1 MPREMLVNVSESE
14 ECRIAVI
21 EDGTLEELYMERS
34 SLARLGGNIY
44 KGKVVNVEP
53 AIQAA
58 FIDFGTGKN
67 GFLHVSDLHPR
78 YFSARKNESSE
89 HIGRRKALRERPPI
103 QDCLKRG
110 QEIVV
115 QVIKEGVRTK
125 GPTLS
130 SYVSLP
136 GKYLVMMPWMSKI
149 GISQK
154 IEDEEVRGQ
163 MKQVADQIEL
173 PKGFGFIMRTAA
185 QGCSK
190 KVIQDDLNYLVRLWH
205 AIEKRMAKVPAPCEL
220 YQESDLVIRTLRDI
234 FSSSITR
241 VVCDSEVICQR
252 VRDFL
257 AIAGKRFGNRVQ
269 YYDGKTPIFH
279 NYKIEQEIDKIQ
291 SKRVELRSGGFIV
304 IESTEALV
312 AIDVNSG
319 KYREERNA
327 EETAFNINCEAAIEI
342 ARQLR
347 LRDLGGLIVCDFI
360 DMRHDKHRREVE
372 RVFRNEMK
380 KDRARSKI
388 VKISPFGIIEMTRQR
403 MRPSL
408 QSSTYIECPCC
419 RGAGYVKTQESVA
432 LEAIRMLNVAAAHEA
447 VRRIEMIVAPNV
459 ETYLQNEKRV
469 AISQIEQKSDKRI
482 VIRAGEVHQG
492 QETSLICYDERGM
505 VVKV

>member
-1 MPREMLVNVSESE
+1 MAREMLVNVSESE
-14 ECRIAVI
+14 ECRIAVV
-21 EDGTLEELYMERS
+21 EAGVLEELYMERS

-53 AIQAA
+53 GIQAA
-58 FIDFGTGKN
+58 FIDFGIGKN
-67 GFLHVSDLHPR
+67 GFLHVSDLHPK
-78 YFSARKNESSE
+78 YFSSRKQESSE

-103 QDCLKRG
+103 QDCLRRG
-110 QEIVV
+110 TEIVV

-130 SYVSLP
+130 TYVSLP
-136 GKYLVMMPWMSKI
+136 GKYLVMMPWMSKM

-154 IEDEEVRGQ
+154 IEDDEVRAQ

-190 KVIQDDLNYLVRLWH
+190 KVIQEDLNYLVRLWH
-205 AIEKRMAKVPAPCEL
+205 AIEKRMNGVPAPCEL

-241 VVCDSEVICQR
+241 ILCDSEVVCQR
-252 VRDFL
+252 VSDFL
-257 AIAGKRFGNRVQ
+257 AIAGRRFGNRVQ
-269 YYDGKTPIFH
+269 YYEGKTPLFH
-279 NYKIEQEIDKIQ
+279 QYKIEQEIDKIQ
-291 SKRVELRSGGFIV
+291 SKRVELKSGGFIV

-319 KYREERNA
+319 RYREEKNA
-327 EETAFNINCEAAIEI
+327 EETAFNINCEAAKEI

-372 RVFRNEMK
+372 RIFRTEMK
-380 KDRARSKI
+380 NDRARSKI

-408 QSSTYIECPCC
+408 QSSTYLECPYCH
-419 RGAGYVKTQESVA
+419 GTGFVKTQESVA
-432 LEAIRMLNVAAAHEA
+432 LEAIRMLNLAAAQES
-447 VRRIEMIVAPNV
+447 VKRIELVVAPNV
-459 ETYLQNEKRV
+459 EAHLQNEKRT
-469 AISQIEQKSDKRI
+469 AIAHIEQKSDKHI
-482 VIRAGEVHQG
+482 TIKAGEVQQG
-492 QETSLICYDERGM
+492 HGVHMICYDERGM
-505 VVKV
+505 VVKI

>member
-1 MPREMLVNVSESE
+1 MAREMLVNVSESE

-21 EDGTLEELYMERS
+21 EDGLLEELYTERS

-58 FIDFGTGKN
+58 FIDFGTVKN

-78 YFSARKNESSE
+78 YFSARKNETSE
-89 HIGRRKALRERPPI
+89 HIGRRKALRDRPPI

-149 GISQK
+149 GVSQK
-154 IEDEEVRGQ
+154 IEDEEVRSQ
-163 MKQVADQIEL
+163 MKQVADQLEL

-190 KVIQDDLNYLVRLWH
+190 KVIQEDLNYLVRLWH
-205 AIEKRMAKVPAPCEL
+205 AIEKRMNQTPAPCEL

-241 VVCDSEVICQR
+241 ILCDSDVVCQR
-252 VRDFL
+252 VKDFL
-257 AIAGKRFGNRVQ
+257 AIAGRRFGNRVQ

-279 NYKIEQEIDKIQ
+279 QYRIEQEIDKIQ
-291 SKRVELRSGGFIV
+291 SKRVELKSGGFIV

-327 EETAFNINCEAAIEI
+327 EETAFNINCEAAKEI

-360 DMRHDKHRREVE
+360 DMRQEKHRREVE

-380 KDRARSKI
+380 NDRARSKI

-408 QSSTYIECPCC
+408 QSSTYLECPYC
-419 RGAGYVKTQESVA
+419 RGTGFVKTQESVA
-432 LEAIRMLNVAAAHEA
+432 LEAIRMLNLAGAHEN
-447 VRRIEMIVAPNV
+447 VRRIELVVAPNV
-459 ETYLQNEKRV
+459 ESYLQNDKRATV
-469 AISQIEQKSDKRI
+469 AQIEQKSDKRI
-482 VIRAGEVHQG
+482 TIKPGEVHQG
-492 QETSLICYDERGM
+492 QEVNLICYDDRGM
-505 VVKV
+505 VVKI

>member
-1 MPREMLVNVSESE
+1 MAREMLVNVSESE
-14 ECRIAVI
+14 ECRIAVV
-21 EDGTLEELYMERS
+21 EDGVLEELYMERS
-34 SLARLGGNIY
+34 SSARLAGNIY

-58 FIDFGTGKN
+58 FIDFGIGKN
-67 GFLHVSDLHPR
+67 GFLHVSDLHPK

-103 QDCLKRG
+103 QDCLRKG
-110 QEIVV
+110 MEIIV

-136 GKYLVMMPWMSKI
+136 GKYLVMMPWMSKM

-154 IEDEEVRGQ
+154 IEDDEVRMQ
-163 MKQVADQIEL
+163 MKQVADQVEL

-190 KVIQDDLNYLVRLWH
+190 KTIQDDLNYLVRLWH
-205 AIEKRMAKVPAPCEL
+205 AIEKRMNKVPAPCEL

-241 VVCDSEVICQR
+241 IICDSEVVCQR
-252 VRDFL
+252 VTDFL
-257 AIAGKRFGNRVQ
+257 MIAGRRFGNRVQ
-269 YYDGKTPIFH
+269 FYEGQTPLFH
-279 NYKIEQEIDKIQ
+279 EYKIEREIDKIQ
-291 SKRVELRSGGFIV
+291 SKRVELRSGGFVV

-319 KYREERNA
+319 RYRAEKTA

-360 DMRHDKHRREVE
+360 DMRQDKHRREVE
-372 RVFRNEMK
+372 RVFRTEMK

-408 QSSTYIECPCC
+408 QSSTYLECPYCQ
-419 RGAGYVKTQESVA
+419 GSGFVKTQESVA
-432 LEAIRMLNVAAAHEA
+432 LEAIRMLNLAAAHEH
-447 VRRIEMIVAPNV
+447 VRRIELVVAPNV
-459 ETYLQNEKRV
+459 ETYLQNEKRS
-469 AISQIEQKSDKRI
+469 ALAQIEQKSDKRI
-482 VIRAGEVHQG
+482 LIKAGEVQQG
-492 QETSLICYDERGM
+492 QGVNMICYDERGM
-505 VVKV
+505 VVKI

>member
-1 MPREMLVNVSESE
+1 MSREMLVNVSESE
-14 ECRIAVI
+14 ECRIALI
-21 EDGTLEELYMERS
+21 EDGTLEELYIERS

-44 KGKVVNVEP
+44 KGRVVNVEP

-78 YFSARKNESSE
+78 YFSARKNESTE

-103 QDCLKRG
+103 QDCLRKG
-110 QEIVV
+110 SEIIV

-130 SYVSLP
+130 TYVSLP
-136 GKYLVMMPWMSKI
+136 GKYLVMMPWMSKM

-154 IEDEEVRGQ
+154 IEDDEVRLQ

-190 KVIQDDLNYLVRLWH
+190 KVIQEDLNYLVRLWH
-205 AIEKRMAKVPAPCEL
+205 AIEKRIVQVPAPCEL

-234 FSSSITR
+234 FSSSITKII
-241 VVCDSEVICQR
+241 CDSEVICQR

-257 AIAGKRFGNRVQ
+257 TISGRRFGNRVE

-279 NYKIEQEIDKIQ
+279 QYKIEQEIDKIQ
-291 SKRVELRSGGFIV
+291 SKRVELKSGGFLV
-304 IESTEALV
+304 VESTEALV

-319 KYREERNA
+319 RYREEKNA
-327 EETAFNINCEAAIEI
+327 EETAFNINCEAAKEI

-360 DMRHDKHRREVE
+360 DMRQDKHRREVE
-372 RVFRNEMK
+372 RVFRNDMK
-380 KDRARSKI
+380 RDRARSKI

-408 QSSTYIECPCC
+408 QSSTYLQCPYCQ
-419 RGAGYVKTQESVA
+419 GTGFVKTQESVA
-432 LEAIRMLNVAAAHEA
+432 IEAIRMLNLAAASDG
-447 VRRIEMIVAPNV
+447 VRRIEVVVAPNV
-459 ETYLQNEKRV
+459 EAHLQNEKRT
-469 AISQIEQKSDKRI
+469 AIAQIEQKSDKRI
-482 VIRAGEVHQG
+482 TIKAGEVHQG
-492 QETSLICYDERGM
+492 QEVNMICYDERGM
-505 VVKV
+505 VVRI